1 MFEVD
6 ITPIVTEDT
15 VLDIDSW
22 IFNYTHRSKNRMKI
36 TLKLDQEQSDAS
48 LTFMRGTKPD
58 EISEDDFLKSIFFLG
73 LGTLEQNIVS
83 KLSESMDLKDGEV
96 SFDTSALEDL
106 DDDE

>member
-1 MFEVD
+1 
-6 ITPIVTEDT
+6 
-15 VLDIDSW
+15 
-22 IFNYTHRSKNRMKI
+22 MKI
-36 TLKLDQEQSDAS
+36 TLKLDQEQSEAY

-83 KLSESMDLKDGEV
+83 KLSESMTVAGGEV

>member
-36 TLKLDQEQSDAS
+36 TLKLDQEQSDAY

>member
-36 TLKLDQEQSDAS
+36 TLKLDQEQSDAY

-73 LGTLEQNIVS
+73 LGTLEQNIVN

-96 SFDTSALEDL
+96 SFDTSALEDS